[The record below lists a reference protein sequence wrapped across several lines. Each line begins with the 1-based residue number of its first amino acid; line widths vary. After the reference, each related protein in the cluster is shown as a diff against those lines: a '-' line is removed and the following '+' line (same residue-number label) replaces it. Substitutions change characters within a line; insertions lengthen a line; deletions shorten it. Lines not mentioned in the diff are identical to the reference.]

1 MKEKP
6 TYKGF
11 IIWLVFF
18 IASMIPALRLE
29 NRDLAARLCF
39 GICLIDLVI
48 LMLIIYWTERIYW
61 FSGISFE
68 QARQAGSQQRKNYAL
83 KILKRFVYLLGIY
96 LLFAFIGHIWHFH
109 ILFDMV
115 IIIFAMI
122 ITCFSIFKIQ
132 L

>member
-1 MKEKP
+1 MIMKEKP

-18 IASMIPALRLE
+18 GVSLIPAVRLE
-29 NRDLAARLCF
+29 NRALAARLCF

-68 QARQAGSQQRKNYAL
+68 QAR
-83 KILKRFVYLLGIY
+83 
-96 LLFAFIGHIWHFH
+96 
-109 ILFDMV
+109 
-115 IIIFAMI
+115 
-122 ITCFSIFKIQ
+122 
-132 L
+132 